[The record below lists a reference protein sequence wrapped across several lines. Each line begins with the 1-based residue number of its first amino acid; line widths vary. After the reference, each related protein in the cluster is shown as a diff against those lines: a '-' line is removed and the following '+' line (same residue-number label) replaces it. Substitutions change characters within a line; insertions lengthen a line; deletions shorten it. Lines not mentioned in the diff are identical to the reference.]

1 MPPFLSCLQ
10 ESVAIDAPSRESANL
25 ARNLIETHFK
35 LQAKVRSVY
44 VQLT

>member
-1 MPPFLSCLQ
+1 MPPILSRLQ